1 MIQHTLTCAHCGE
14 QFTTEYDTKLYC
26 TKLCSGRAS
35 RARRQ
40 ARQEPKAPKLSTPNG
55 KNCHGC
61 KEQLTGQQSKWCSG
75 KCRDYWRLHHEPGYR
90 EKVNE
95 RRLRNSKR
103 SYEGEFGPVRNCPHC
118 GRETLKRNSYYCSRP
133 DCQPPCIEEGCDAL
147 GTKARGMCSYH
158 YGNWWRET
166 NPEAWQAQRAR
177 GRFKRRA
184 LEESAY
190 VEDVYRREI
199 MERDN
204 WTCHL
209 CTKKIPKDVEYPHP
223 KYGSLDHLVPVSLG
237 GEHSK
242 RNIAAAHLRCNI
254 IKGNRVAGEQLAIV

>member
-40 ARQEPKAPKLSTPNG
+40 ARQEPKPSTPHC

-61 KEQLTGQQSKWCSG
+61 KEQLTGQQSKWCSM
-75 KCRDYWRLHHEPGYR
+75 KCRDRWRYWNDEGYR
-90 EKVNE
+90 RNHNSRTSKASSE
-95 RRLRNSKR
+95 RWAKK
-103 SYEGEFGPVRNCPHC
+103 FGPAKPCPRC
-118 GRETLKRNSYYCSRP
+118 GREVLRRDSYYCNRE
-133 DCQPPCIEEGCDAL
+133 DCQAPCIEEGCDL
-147 GTKARGMCSYH
+147 EGKTRGLCKSH
-158 YGNWWRET
+158 YNKWWRET
-166 NPEAWQAQRAR
+166 NPEEWQAQRAR
-177 GRFKRRA
+177 GRFKRRV

-190 VEDVYRREI
+190 VEDVYRWEI

-254 IKGNRVAGEQLAIV
+254 IKGNRAAGEQLAIV